1 MFEYAP
7 QPRAS
12 SAPRVRR
19 RRRFDDREMRDKG
32 ATNARASVR
41 DACAMRARREM
52 PPRGELSRPGLVW
65 RCARSVFECITA
77 HQPPGPDADDRRRRV
92 RTPTR
97 ADAALR
103 TRRARFVCRAFI
115 AVAVAVSVVAVVAV
129 APSRRCAVV
138 RRSSDVDA
146 VGSEVLA
153 RIAGAGTSLS
163 GAVRRSRARTR
174 GVLGGECVV

>member
-1 MFEYAP
+1 MYHGAP
-7 QPRAS
+7 TAGTG
-12 SAPRVRR
+12 RR
-19 RRRFDDREMRDKG
+19 R
-32 ATNARASVR
+32 
-41 DACAMRARREM
+41 
-52 PPRGELSRPGLVW
+52 
-65 RCARSVFECITA
+65 
-77 HQPPGPDADDRRRRV
+77 Q
-92 RTPTR
+92 TPTR
-97 ADAALR
+97 ADADACGR
-103 TRRARFVCRAFI
+103 RRARFVCRAFI
-115 AVAVAVSVVAVVAV
+115 AVAVAVAVAVTVAVVAV